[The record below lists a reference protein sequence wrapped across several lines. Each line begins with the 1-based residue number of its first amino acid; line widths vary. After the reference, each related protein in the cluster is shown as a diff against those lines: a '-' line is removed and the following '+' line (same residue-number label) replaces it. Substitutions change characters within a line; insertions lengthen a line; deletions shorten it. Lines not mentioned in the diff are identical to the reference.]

1 MQPIFKLPE
10 HLRSKL
16 KKPLGQL
23 IKGPPNITI
32 KVVKEIIEKSY
43 PPKIITVGDIVTYSI
58 KEHGLPL
65 SIAIIDQKT
74 MREKSNVTIDYT
86 DIEVVIKVTN
96 PPATITLDAWRAIE
110 NAMLKNKE
118 VIILVDG
125 EEDLLALPAIYLAPE
140 GSIILYG
147 QPNEGIVVVKADQ
160 KTKEEIKKILS
171 EMEGSKSVL

>member
-1 MQPIFKLPE
+1 MQSIFKLPE